1 MFSPQVPLAMG
12 AEDDKNGT
20 DVGKNDYDVTE
31 HLMSAGEVASKYATD
46 INTETPAKSSG
57 LKSSE
62 VRTQPH
68 QLHRM
73 L

>member
-31 HLMSAGEVASKYATD
+31 HLMQQISIPKHLRSQVA
-46 INTETPAKSSG
+46 
-57 LKSSE
+57 
-62 VRTQPH
+62 
-68 QLHRM
+68 
-73 L
+73 